1 MKDEKIFAGGQD
13 LAGRGVYRE
22 KMLPF
27 AANELILT
35 TVPRQESSTLAR
47 SAYAHG
53 KRVREQLRRLDIFNM
68 RRLQSFQAHTE
79 LHLFNTGT
87 TAARSHVDPGI
98 NY

>member
-1 MKDEKIFAGGQD
+1 MKDEKIFEGGQD

-27 AANELILT
+27 AANGLIFT
-35 TVPRQESSTLAR
+35 DGPSQESDRSPVCICSWKKSQRAAERAR
-47 SAYAHG
+47 LFS
-53 KRVREQLRRLDIFNM
+53 M

-79 LHLFNTGT
+79 LHLFTTGT
-87 TAARSHVDPGI
+87 IALRSHVDPGI